1 MPAASKVL
9 QSLGSPHGGGL
20 TAAGRVVA
28 GTTAVVFLGTAAI
41 QVRRPD
47 ERAATRATPAC
58 PDASR
63 GVTRPGDLLARAF
76 ARMVVRS
83 SDERLRWLSSGW
95 RRRLVLAA
103 ILQQMP
109 RRLDRGKARGVH
121 AVVNW
126 RLTGAPDGGI
136 DHFQVRIDDGQCRV
150 SLRPK
155 ESARATLELDGADF
169 FRLAA
174 GTAEGAE
181 LFMAGKLR
189 IEGDLVF
196 TAQLQSLFRI
206 PARPRKR

>member
-1 MPAASKVL
+1 M
-9 QSLGSPHGGGL
+9 
-20 TAAGRVVA
+20 
-28 GTTAVVFLGTAAI
+28 
-41 QVRRPD
+41 
-47 ERAATRATPAC
+47 
-58 PDASR
+58 
-63 GVTRPGDLLARAF
+63 TRPGDLLARAF